1 MFCTQVLKTSNCY
14 LSTVLRGQNRLS
26 RGRPGTRNLKVVGP
40 ISAYLISTIVAS
52 LLYVVW
58 FLFFLMRQPERP
70 GLIFSVGFALFFGLT
85 GGFGFALVLM
95 SLFWVAVVSGY
106 ARLRSWGPLYFVGIG
121 ALLMF
126 GIGCATSSLSWKPF
140 FIEDQTFFEGVIIA
154 AQRQGII
161 LLLGG
166 ATFGFLY
173 WFLRYSD
180 ALKKKE
186 TGPSVPD

>member
-1 MFCTQVLKTSNCY
+1 M
-14 LSTVLRGQNRLS
+14 
-26 RGRPGTRNLKVVGP
+26 
-40 ISAYLISTIVAS
+40 
-52 LLYVVW
+52 
-58 FLFFLMRQPERP
+58 
-70 GLIFSVGFALFFGLT
+70 FSVGFALFFGLT
-85 GGFGFALVLM
+85 GGFGLALVVM
-95 SLFWVAVVSGY
+95 SLLWVAMVSGY
-106 ARLRSWGPLYFVGIG
+106 ARLRSRGPLYFVGIG
-121 ALLMF
+121 AFLMF
-126 GIGCATSSLSWKPF
+126 GIGCATSSLSWKPL